1 MPYGCLDSKTL
12 SAASVKSI
20 ERALEEWQRSMQV
33 SRPKTLL
40 VLAAYEENLATELAL
55 RRDLA
60 RRVLSEEELTA
71 HVVEITAKN
80 EEELATK
87 IARNKT
93 CCPIQTLILFAE
105 SRNLLSLRPI
115 FKRKFGKALE
125 IKKFKADF
133 EFNHPW
139 ISTSTSLA
147 WFFRNFNLGIWIN
160 LRNRMNRRL
169 RKTLRYLFWS

>member
-1 MPYGCLDSKTL
+1 M
-12 SAASVKSI
+12 

-33 SRPKTLL
+33 SKPKTLL
-40 VLAAYEENLATELAL
+40 VLATYEENHTAELQLKRELAS
-55 RRDLA
+55 
-60 RRVLSEEELTA
+60 RVLGEEELATR
-71 HVVEITAKN
+71 VVEIAAKN
-80 EEELATK
+80 EEELALK

-93 CCPIQTLILFAE
+93 CCPIQTLILFTE
-105 SRNLLSLRPI
+105 SRHALSLRPI

-147 WFFRNFNLGIWIN
+147 WFFRNFNLGIWVG
-160 LRNRMNRRL
+160 LKNRMGRRW
-169 RKTLRYLFWS
+169 RKLLRYLFWS